1 MINKGELK
9 LLRQGLEKLEAGFE
23 ELPEFTP
30 AYDEDA
36 LAEVIDAVAVRMQDN
51 YPYFHPQYAGQMLK
65 PPHPVAR
72 IAYALSLWINPN
84 NHALDGGR
92 ASSAMEK
99 ECVIELARMFGWND
113 QLGHLAGGGT
123 MANLEALW
131 VASRKHPGKRVIASQ
146 QAHYT
151 HSRISEVLGIPFSTV
166 TVTSDG
172 RMDIAALESLLKKGD
187 VGTVV
192 VTMGSTGL
200 GAVDDLPKVL
210 RLREKYDFRIHADAA
225 YGGYF
230 VLASELDAD
239 SRAAFDDLSEVDSI
253 VIDPHK
259 HGLQPYGCGCV
270 LFKDPSVGSI
280 YKHESPYTYFSSAEL
295 HLGEISL
302 ECSRPGASAVALW
315 ATQRL
320 LPLVKAGEFARDL
333 DNCLLA
339 ARDFHGKLVASK
351 SFTPLV
357 SPELDIVVYAVNA
370 QTTSASSAGARRV
383 FERSAEKNLHLALT
397 EVPVSLAQPWLSDI
411 EVDSETITCLRSVL
425 MKPEHLDW
433 TGKIVALLES
443 AAV

>member
-1 MINKGELK
+1 
-9 LLRQGLEKLEAGFE
+9 
-23 ELPEFTP
+23 
-30 AYDEDA
+30 
-36 LAEVIDAVAVRMQDN
+36 
-51 YPYFHPQYAGQMLK
+51 
-65 PPHPVAR
+65 
-72 IAYALSLWINPN
+72 
-84 NHALDGGR
+84 
-92 ASSAMEK
+92 
-99 ECVIELARMFGWND
+99 
-113 QLGHLAGGGT
+113 
-123 MANLEALW
+123 
-131 VASRKHPGKRVIASQ
+131 
-146 QAHYT
+146 
-151 HSRISEVLGIPFSTV
+151 
-166 TVTSDG
+166 
-172 RMDIAALESLLKKGD
+172 
-187 VGTVV
+187 
-192 VTMGSTGL
+192 
-200 GAVDDLPKVL
+200 
-210 RLREKYDFRIHADAA
+210 
-225 YGGYF
+225 
-230 VLASELDAD
+230 LASELDAD

-320 LPLVKAGEFARDL
+320 LPLVKAGEFSRDL